1 MGTIFAPTY
10 ANPTMVYYEIQFYF
24 VIKNTYNLVVSKYF
38 GENRSRFLDNCEILL
53 NTNIIKPNDLLTFLN
68 EIKPFNQLISL

>member
-10 ANPTMVYYEIQFYF
+10 ANPTMVCYEIQFYF
-24 VIKNTYNLVVSKYF
+24 VIKNTYNMVVSKYF

-53 NTNIIKPNDLLTFLN
+53 NANIIKPNDLLTFLN
-68 EIKPFNQLISL
+68 EINPFNQLISL